1 MIASLIWRRD
11 RVTMTDKMHCGGCHC
26 GHIRYEVSGASIWK
40 AHCYCDSCT
49 RVAGAPVVA
58 WAGIQKSRFRVLRG
72 SISIYESSSGVL
84 RGFCRECGTSLTYQ
98 KDPSKIAGA
107 QDHVFIA
114 TRTLDDPNAFP
125 PDEHVYYSERVEW
138 LNVEDA
144 RPHHERLSADYAYLQ
159 LATLNQKR

>member
-1 MIASLIWRRD
+1 
-11 RVTMTDKMHCGGCHC
+11 
-26 GHIRYEVSGASIWK
+26 
-40 AHCYCDSCT
+40 
-49 RVAGAPVVA
+49 
-58 WAGIQKSRFRVLRG
+58 LRG

-159 LATLNQKR
+159 LATLNQKRWGPRPMIDFSFCNRCIAGDPMLLAGFFLQHIGEEKIKRQLRFNFPKGT